1 MIAGII
7 RSWLRPAQ
15 AQPVDDENS
24 SLHVHVDA
32 EGRAKDQIYW
42 EREKERERKRTAR
55 ANTRTQPAASGA
67 SIELTPRLP
76 IFHGTGSPS
85 TEGPVPSVNELV
97 APVLDRKAERF
108 PAHGGGTVSAV
119 HLQPNQVV
127 PAPSVIVPPSQ
138 PRSGRVGTTSATFNM
153 AESHDHYVP
162 LGGFSEPSAEECM
175 ALAAAEAARQRE
187 EEDAL
192 SAPAPPLPSQSPA
205 LSDIDYRRM
214 NLSPGPVLSFLEPYY
229 PRQNPPIATEVLD
242 QTSVHAVQLQQPVT
256 LASQSKDV
264 PPKRISPL
272 VPATAPAPAIASG
285 GGAVFGVEEDARLR
299 QHKSQN
305 NVPETEA
312 IITAGE
318 SKHRDKGKDR
328 QRQSHHLP
336 GISPSSTRDIDKA
349 RHGERSKDRHK
360 HKDAGD
366 KKEKRE
372 KRERKE
378 RKERKENKEKKEE
391 RGHRRHKEKGHKE
404 KGHQKHKD
412 KQKEPIVQ
420 NPSGA
425 VPIPEIGRIPP
436 PKLHKEKENVPPH
449 AKLVA
454 VPSPGILKPAD
465 EGRHYSQH
473 SEGHARA
480 PDGKHR
486 TKTEATDAD
495 PGKRRSVKV
504 RTPEEQAAHLKRKEA
519 RRKAKDQERA
529 IRQTTE
535 GNKGVEG
542 ATSTE
547 HNHREGHHE
556 GHREGHHEGHRKG
569 HHKGHHKSKSRGH
582 EDGERKRRNDRKR
595 DGESVEERSQR
606 KAARRARKLA
616 EALKADPGNASSGPP
631 LSEGNKRHSLP
642 LELSG
647 RILSPVP
654 EGSTEPADSI
664 RLPLSPAGYPIQPT
678 TPIPNLPELPA
689 GDVVRKQSR
698 PPREPVAYTAAQIP
712 PRPSTP
718 PPAAYSSQDITL
730 PPAGAVLIAQPRR
743 RRSYDD
749 KIVVPPEPNQAK
761 SSRHRPS
768 KITSV
773 VPNLV
778 AASATTSES
787 REERQKRRA
796 ERSHLASQPYPPP
809 EAAIVP
815 PEVAHAA
822 RQHRKK
828 RSPEEIEAKRLR
840 KEARKAKVAA
850 ANAALQAIN
859 EDEILPS
866 ASVAHPSKGSRPEL
880 SLYQASVLR
889 NNSVVGLHQPDPRTQ
904 PGYGH
909 YGYGTDGKTVDFTSP
924 PPPPGKGPRHRKSVT
939 IDIGAR
945 DGGPSYARD
954 GREKE
959 RERERDRDRDRE
971 KARRKEKEK
980 EAKAKQA
987 QEAKEAKEAKLKAQN
1002 TSGKRFGMFSLKRSF
1017 SRLFRA

>member
-1 MIAGII
+1 MLAGII

-55 ANTRTQPAASGA
+55 ANTRAQPAAGGA
-67 SIELTPRLP
+67 SIELAPRLP

-85 TEGPVPSVNELV
+85 TVGPVPSVNELV

-108 PAHGGGTVSAV
+108 PAHGGGAVSAA
-119 HLQPNQVV
+119 HLHPNPVV
-127 PAPSVIVPPSQ
+127 PAPPVIVPPSQ
-138 PRSGRVGTTSATFNM
+138 PRSGRIGTTSATFNM

-162 LGGFSEPSAEECM
+162 PGGFSEPSAEECI

-205 LSDIDYRRM
+205 LSDIDYRTM
-214 NLSPGPVLSFLEPYY
+214 NLSPGPAPSFLEPYY
-229 PRQNPPIATEVLD
+229 PRQNPPVATEALD
-242 QTSVHAVQLQQPVT
+242 QPTVHVAPLQQPVPV
-256 LASQSKDV
+256 APQSKVV
-264 PPKRISPL
+264 PLKRISPL
-272 VPATAPAPAIASG
+272 IPTTAPAPTITSG
-285 GGAVFGVEEDARLR
+285 GGAVLGVEENAKLR
-299 QHKSQN
+299 QHKNQIN
-305 NVPETEA
+305 APEAEA
-312 IITAGE
+312 VITAGE

-328 QRQSHHLP
+328 QRQSHHLSE
-336 GISPSSTRDIDKA
+336 ISPSSTRDKDKT
-349 RHGERSKDRHK
+349 RHGEKSKDRHK
-360 HKDAGD
+360 HKDPGD
-366 KKEKRE
+366 EMEKKEKKEKRE
-372 KRERKE
+372 KRDKRERKEKKE
-378 RKERKENKEKKEE
+378 RKEDKGHKGHKEYKEYKEHKGHKEHKEHKE
-391 RGHRRHKEKGHKE
+391 RGHRRHR
-404 KGHQKHKD
+404 D

-425 VPIPEIGRIPP
+425 VPTPEIRRIPP
-436 PKLHKEKENVPPH
+436 PKLQKEKENDPPL
-449 AKLVA
+449 AKPVVA
-454 VPSPGILKPAD
+454 HSPGILKPVDA
-465 EGRHYSQH
+465 ST
-473 SEGHARA
+473 SN
-480 PDGKHR
+480 GKQPSR
-486 TKTEATDAD
+486 TETTERKT
-495 PGKRRSVKV
+495 VKV

-519 RRKAKDQERA
+519 RRIAKEQERA
-529 IRQTTE
+529 IRQATE

-547 HNHREGHHE
+547 HNHHD
-556 GHREGHHEGHRKG
+556 GHRKR
-569 HHKGHHKSKSRGH
+569 HRRSKSSKREG
-582 EDGERKRRNDRKR
+582 GEGNNRHRKR

-606 KAARRARKLA
+606 KAAKRAHKLA
-616 EALKADPGNASSGPP
+616 EALKAEPGNANSGPP
-631 LSEGNKRHSLP
+631 LSEGNKRHSLQ

-689 GDVVRKQSR
+689 GNVIRNPSR
-698 PPREPVAYTAAQIP
+698 PSREPVAYTETQIP

-718 PPAAYSSQDITL
+718 PPAAYSSQDIIL
-730 PPAGAVLIAQPRR
+730 SPAGAVHISQPRR

-749 KIVVPPEPNQAK
+749 KIVVLPEPAQSNQAEG
-761 SSRHRPS
+761 SRNRPS
-768 KITSV
+768 KSKPPV
-773 VPNLV
+773 VTPLVPHLV
-778 AASATTSES
+778 AATITTPES
-787 REERQKRRA
+787 KEERRRRRA
-796 ERSHLASQPYPPP
+796 ERAQLASQPYPPP
-809 EAAIVP
+809 AAAIVP
-815 PEVAHAA
+815 PEEAHVT

-828 RSPEEIEAKRLR
+828 RSPEEIEAKRVR

-866 ASVAHPSKGSRPEL
+866 TSAAHPTKGSRPEL
-880 SLYQASVLR
+880 TLYQASALR

-909 YGYGTDGKTVDFTSP
+909 YGYGTDGKTVGLTS
-924 PPPPGKGPRHRKSVT
+924 PPPGKGPRHRKSVT
-939 IDIGAR
+939 IDMGAR

-959 RERERDRDRDRE
+959 RERERDRERDRE
-971 KARRKEKEK
+971 RERQRKEKEK

-987 QEAKEAKEAKLKAQN
+987 QEAKEAKLKAQN

-1017 SRLFRA
+1017 SKLFRA

>member
-55 ANTRTQPAASGA
+55 ANTRTQPAANGA

-108 PAHGGGTVSAV
+108 PAHGGGAVSAV

-127 PAPSVIVPPSQ
+127 PAPPVIVPPSQ
-138 PRSGRVGTTSATFNM
+138 PRSGRIGTTSATFNM

-192 SAPAPPLPSQSPA
+192 SAPAPPSPSQSPA

-214 NLSPGPVLSFLEPYY
+214 NLSPGPVPSFLEPYY
-229 PRQNPPIATEVLD
+229 PRQNPPVATEVLD
-242 QTSVHAVQLQQPVT
+242 QSSVHLQLQQPVT

-264 PPKRISPL
+264 PSKRISPL
-272 VPATAPAPAIASG
+272 VPATAPAPPIASG
-285 GGAVFGVEEDARLR
+285 GGVVFGVEEDARLR

-305 NVPETEA
+305 IVPETEA
-312 IITAGE
+312 VITAGE

-328 QRQSHHLP
+328 ERQSHHP
-336 GISPSSTRDIDKA
+336 REISPSSTRDKDKT
-349 RHGERSKDRHK
+349 RSKDRHK

-366 KKEKRE
+366 KKEKRG

-378 RKERKENKEKKEE
+378 RKERKENIEKKKEK
-391 RGHRRHKEKGHKE
+391 GHSVHKEKGHN
-404 KGHQKHKD
+404 KHKD

-436 PKLHKEKENVPPH
+436 PKLQKEKENVPPP

-454 VPSPGILKPAD
+454 APSSGILKPAD
-465 EGRHYSQH
+465 EGRHYTQH
-473 SEGHARA
+473 SEGHASA

-486 TKTEATDAD
+486 TKREATAAD
-495 PGKRRSVKV
+495 PGKRKSVKV

-519 RRKAKDQERA
+519 RRKAKEQERA

-556 GHREGHHEGHRKG
+556 KHRKG
-569 HHKGHHKSKSRGH
+569 HHKEHHKSKSAGH
-582 EDGERKRRNDRKR
+582 EDREKKRSKDRKR

-631 LSEGNKRHSLP
+631 LSEGNKRHSIQ

-654 EGSTEPADSI
+654 EGSTEPAESI

-689 GDVVRKQSR
+689 GDVVRNQSR

-730 PPAGAVLIAQPRR
+730 PLAGAARIPQPRR
-743 RRSYDD
+743 KRSYDD
-749 KIVVPPEPNQAK
+749 KVVVPPAPNHAE

-768 KITSV
+768 KITPV
-773 VPNLV
+773 VPYLV

-787 REERQKRRA
+787 KAERQKRRA
-796 ERSHLASQPYPPP
+796 ERSQLASQPYPPP
-809 EAAIVP
+809 QAAIVP

-866 ASVAHPSKGSRPEL
+866 VSVSHPSKGSRPEL

-889 NNSVVGLHQPDPRTQ
+889 NNSVVGLHQPDP

-909 YGYGTDGKTVDFTSP
+909 YGYGTDGKTVDLTS
-924 PPPPGKGPRHRKSVT
+924 PPPGKGPRHRKSVT

-945 DGGPSYARD
+945 DGGSSYARD
-954 GREKE
+954 GREKA

-971 KARRKEKEK
+971 RARQRKEKEK

-987 QEAKEAKEAKLKAQN
+987 QDAKEAKEAKLKAQN

-1017 SRLFRA
+1017 SKLFRA